1 MYRGE
6 LSLRVIACTFV
17 IQFVR
22 LSHVSLVK
30 HIRAGKRVLLRKLVV
45 HLGRKIVLRRYRLP
59 CKCEYSRIARP
70 KERPIRQRIESVQ
83 EGLNRCVR
91 RNSPS
96 RKVSRARCCGRDCRY
111 LRQPLCLTQPLV
123 VTEDEGVPLPYRA
136 ARRCSKFISM
146 KSWLH
151 IIEEIPLIEGA
162 VANLL
167 QSSPV

>member
-70 KERPIRQRIESVQ
+70 KERPIRQRIETVQ

-91 RNSPS
+91 RNRSEE
-96 RKVSRARCCGRDCRY
+96 RRVGKECR
-111 LRQPLCLTQPLV
+111 
-123 VTEDEGVPLPYRA
+123 
-136 ARRCSKFISM
+136 
-146 KSWLH
+146 
-151 IIEEIPLIEGA
+151 
-162 VANLL
+162 
-167 QSSPV
+167 